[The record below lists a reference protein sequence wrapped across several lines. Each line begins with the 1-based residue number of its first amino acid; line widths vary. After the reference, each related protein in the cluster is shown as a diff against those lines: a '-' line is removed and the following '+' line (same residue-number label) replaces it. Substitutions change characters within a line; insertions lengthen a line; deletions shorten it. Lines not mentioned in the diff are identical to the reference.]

1 MSNKARPP
9 IVVVM
14 GHIDHG
20 KSTLLDFIRNTNV
33 VAGEVGGITQA
44 TSAYEASGI
53 TFLDT
58 PGHEAFAGMRER
70 GADIAD
76 LAILV
81 VSAEDGVKT
90 QTLEALD
97 DILKAKLPYLVAI
110 NKIDRPNANPELI
123 KQQLSEKGVLLEG
136 YGGAIPAAEISAK
149 TGAGVPELL
158 ELLKLLADLE
168 ELKADASLPAT
179 GLVLE
184 AHLDQRVG
192 ISATLII
199 KDGTLN
205 LGDFLVVNGA
215 VSKIKRLNNFQGE
228 QVKSLLPA
236 SPAQVIG
243 LAEVPPVGAT
253 FQTFTDKK
261 LAEKTAELEKLAKKE
276 KTKTEIEKADI
287 TTQTEKA
294 NILLEIPV
302 VLKADV
308 LGSLEALR
316 SEVLK
321 LNSAQV
327 KLKILSESAGKISE
341 NDVKLAGAIAG
352 SLVLGFSTSAEKN
365 ATDLAEK
372 LHVEIAT
379 FDIIY
384 KLSEWLAEKI
394 KTSLP
399 KQEIITSLGRAKLL
413 KIFGGEKDKQIV
425 GGVVTEGKIASGKM
439 VKVWRRDNEVARG
452 KLTGLQESKIPTK
465 EVEADHQFGALVE
478 IRLPLAIGDVLEVI
492 EISEQ

>member
-44 TSAYEASGI
+44 TSAYEAAGFI
-53 TFLDT
+53 FLDT
-58 PGHEAFAGMRER
+58 PGHAAFAGMRER

-81 VSAEDGVKT
+81 VSAEEGVKT

-168 ELKADASLPAT
+168 ELKADASLPAS
-179 GLVLE
+179 GFVLE

-205 LGDFLVVNGA
+205 LGDFLVINGA
-215 VSKIKRLNNFQGE
+215 VSKIKRLNNFAGE

-261 LAEKTAELEKLAKKE
+261 MAEKTAGAEKLTE
-276 KTKTEIEKADI
+276 KTKTEIEKTDI
-287 TTQTEKA
+287 TVQTEKA

-352 SLVLGFSTSAEKN
+352 SLVLGFSTSADKN
-365 ATDLAEK
+365 AIELAEK

-379 FDIIY
+379 FEIIY

-394 KTSLP
+394 KSSLP
-399 KQEIITSLGRAKLL
+399 KQEITTSLGRAKLL